1 MGDNRRLVAFG
12 YKLSFGVVKVKPTG
26 GYPAVAAT
34 DSVPG
39 GKIDLAP
46 ADSVGMADDDDRLE
60 RFISG
65 TLRSVGNQLSEA
77 KRAYSD
83 GKRAAMA
90 GLPQDDDG
98 RARIVC
104 RRHADRRAVSLDE
117 QARPEC
123 FDPDHPDCQGCIE
136 DIDDGTIE
144 TW

>member
-1 MGDNRRLVAFG
+1 MANWEVAG
-12 YKLSFGVVKVKPTG
+12 PV
-26 GYPAVAAT
+26 
-34 DSVPG
+34 

-46 ADSVGMADDDDRLE
+46 ADIHRMADDDARLE

-65 TLRSVGNQLSEA
+65 TIRSVGNQLSGA

-90 GLPQDDDG
+90 GLPRDDDG

-117 QARPEC
+117 RGRPEC
-123 FDPDHPDCQGCIE
+123 FDPDHPDCQGCVE
-136 DIDDGTIE
+136 DIDEGTIE

>member
-1 MGDNRRLVAFG
+1 MG
-12 YKLSFGVVKVKPTG
+12 
-26 GYPAVAAT
+26 
-34 DSVPG
+34 
-39 GKIDLAP
+39 
-46 ADSVGMADDDDRLE
+46 DDDDRLE

-65 TLRSVGNQLSEA
+65 TIRSVGSQLSEA

-90 GLPQDDDG
+90 GLPRDENG

-104 RRHADRRAVSLDE
+104 RRHAERRAVSLDE
-117 QARPEC
+117 RARPEC

-136 DIDDGTIE
+136 DIDAGSIE